1 MKITVLTLFPKMI
14 EGFFAESI
22 IKRAQEKGLVEIDIL
37 NIRDFASD
45 SYKTVDDKPYGGGAG
60 MVLKVDVSIALFKN
74 TIPIPNTEYESNIN
88 FLQRGCHLIKRKQEL
103 AKLSHLV
110 L

>member
-60 MVLKVDVSIALFKN
+60 MVLKVDVCIGFEKFKVQIQFKVVLTSAKEN
-74 TIPIPNTEYESNIN
+74 
-88 FLQRGCHLIKRKQEL
+88 RLIRKSSGVF
-103 AKLSHLV
+103 KIRHFV